1 MMANEHNK
9 PLMRC
14 LGEFFGHIIQAIKP
28 EKRMHEL
35 NRDTKKIVDG
45 NVTLRRTTIDEIEIR
60 EEGNSNE

>member
-1 MMANEHNK
+1 MMANEDNK

-28 EKRMHEL
+28 EKRMQEL
-35 NRDTKKIVDG
+35 NRDTTELVDE
-45 NVTLRRTTIDEIEIR
+45 NVTFRRTTIDEIEIR